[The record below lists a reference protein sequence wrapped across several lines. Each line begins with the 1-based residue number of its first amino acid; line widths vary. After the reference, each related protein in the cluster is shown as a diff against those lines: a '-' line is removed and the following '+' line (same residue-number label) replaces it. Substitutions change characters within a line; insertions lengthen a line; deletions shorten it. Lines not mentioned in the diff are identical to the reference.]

1 MHKSLRIRIQMP
13 PRTLASRRAVGRFI
27 LHALVGAAG
36 TAGQFVV
43 LFATVALGQLDP
55 VRASM
60 LAAVAGAIINFV
72 LNALCT
78 PRGDKPSPF
87 AWRTVARFAA
97 TTALVAALNG
107 AAMALLV
114 NGFGIEYL
122 LAQGM
127 VTAVVLCVGYR
138 IKRME
143 ASGTNVVRLTQHSGA
158 EQR

>member
-43 LFATVALGQLDP
+43 LLTTVGLGQLDP
-55 VRASM
+55 VRGSM
-60 LAAVAGAIINFV
+60 LGAVAGGIINFV
-72 LNALCT
+72 LNALFT
-78 PRGDKPSPF
+78 PRGHGPSPV
-87 AWRTVARFAA
+87 AWRSVARFAA
-97 TTALVAALNG
+97 TTALVAASNG

-127 VTAVVLCVGYR
+127 VTAVQLCISYR
-138 IKRME
+138 IKTHLFTSLLRPS
-143 ASGTNVVRLTQHSGA
+143 A
-158 EQR
+158 